1 VRRCDP
7 QDKKARKKYTSVE
20 EATRKKSSMGGGLE
34 RGLCGLRGVLRP
46 AFFILFENYFL
57 E

>member
-20 EATRKKSSMGGGLE
+20 EATRKKAAWAAGWKGGFAG
-34 RGLCGLRGVLRP
+34 
-46 AFFILFENYFL
+46 
-57 E
+57 